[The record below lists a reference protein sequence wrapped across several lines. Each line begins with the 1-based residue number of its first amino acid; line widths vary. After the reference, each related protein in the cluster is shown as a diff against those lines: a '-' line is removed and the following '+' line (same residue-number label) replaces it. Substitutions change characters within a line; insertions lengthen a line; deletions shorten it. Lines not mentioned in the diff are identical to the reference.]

1 MESQIEIFVS
11 CLTFMIHSNCTMRKF
26 SYIHQGA
33 SKQNKDRLFF
43 DSFVAKLWHFQ
54 LTFAVVSR
62 IFFLLCHLQ
71 HDFIHSQF
79 PISWRKLEDFM
90 SLVQD
95 ADIIRLFSSTPLLV
109 MYTQMLL
116 LIKMLR
122 TKCVWMGVQGKLEN
136 SDDILW

>member
-11 CLTFMIHSNCTMRKF
+11 CLTFMIHSNCTMGKF

-122 TKCVWMGVQGKLEN
+122 TKCVWMRVQGKLEN

>member
-11 CLTFMIHSNCTMRKF
+11 CLTFMIHSTCTMRKF